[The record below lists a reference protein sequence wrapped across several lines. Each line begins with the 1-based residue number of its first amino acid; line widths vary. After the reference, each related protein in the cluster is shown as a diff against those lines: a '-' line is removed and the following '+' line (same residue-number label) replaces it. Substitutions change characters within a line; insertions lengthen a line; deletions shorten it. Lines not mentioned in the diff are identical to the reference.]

1 MPSASR
7 SRDLD
12 DLEFLDV
19 ASHKDGPKHA
29 APEPGTVVTSRE
41 IEQVVFPKKDYE
53 DIARELGCKRDQVSF
68 VVHANPDRRGRVDT
82 YTLTGTFGE
91 GEAYDPSQ
99 DPRAAFRMTQDLLA
113 RGAAA
118 VTEKK

>member
-12 DLEFLDV
+12 DLQFVDV
-19 ASHKDGPKHA
+19 ASHKEGREVA
-29 APEPGTVVTSRE
+29 PGTVVTSRE
-41 IEQVVFPKKDYE
+41 IEEVVFPKKDYE
-53 DIARELGCKRDQVSF
+53 DIAKELGCKRDQVSF

-91 GEAYDPSQ
+91 GENYDPSQ
-99 DPRAAFRMTQDLLA
+99 DPRAAFRMTQDLL
-113 RGAAA
+113 RQGAAA
-118 VTEKK
+118 ATEKK